1 MGLSAQPDTGDNG
14 IHASASP
21 FEGLAERLNWCG
33 AQLETDTFGKKLLAA
48 GVPTETI
55 MAYTQDPQ
63 VSFDGEMTSLFDLLE
78 DTDADEC
85 CEKAAKAE
93 MPEVVKTPAPAVVKA
108 PAPAVEAAEEAPAPA
123 PAEVPVPAAAAAE
136 SSSSS
141 GAGSGTYS
149 LEEITSSSLP
159 EDVDSANK
167 ELSLHDDKFQ
177 ELFGMDKEAFQKLP
191 QWKRGNLKKKHG
203 LF

>member
-33 AQLETDTFGKKLLAA
+33 AQLETDTFGKKLLAT

-85 CEKAAKAE
+85 CKKMFKAFKESDIQGSAKKKGDKRKSFLPPDVKVE
-93 MPEVVKTPAPAVVKA
+93 QEVVK
-108 PAPAVEAAEEAPAPA
+108 AAETGRKMSHLEVSLKFGSDEYDHKTFEAPA
-123 PAEVPVPAAAAAE
+123 
-136 SSSSS
+136 
-141 GAGSGTYS
+141 AG
-149 LEEITSSSLP
+149 
-159 EDVDSANK
+159 
-167 ELSLHDDKFQ
+167 Q
-177 ELFGMDKEAFQKLP
+177 EPSP
-191 QWKRGNLKKKHG
+191 QGCCIIA
-203 LF
+203 